1 MIKFSRTPAQKLKI
15 FQSVIILKCI
25 DDVYTC
31 GQSLNADA
39 KRDAVSKRFEVE
51 IKDFFSK
58 SGNYSKWTEYK
69 KNEYTIELAWEN
81 FVWERVGKQQ
91 TCFFVMH
98 AGKRPIVVNEKPIL
112 LEFGKA

>member
-1 MIKFSRTPAQKLKI
+1 MKASTFTKFTQ
-15 FQSVIILKCI
+15 
-25 DDVYTC
+25 
-31 GQSLNADA
+31 
-39 KRDAVSKRFEVE
+39 
-51 IKDFFSK
+51 DFRV
-58 SGNYSKWTEYK
+58 

-112 LEFGKA
+112 VGAD